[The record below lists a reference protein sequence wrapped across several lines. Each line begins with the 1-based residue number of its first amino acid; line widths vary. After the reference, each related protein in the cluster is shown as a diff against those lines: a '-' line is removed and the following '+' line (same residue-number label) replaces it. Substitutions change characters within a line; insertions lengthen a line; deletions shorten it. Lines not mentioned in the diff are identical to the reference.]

1 MAKWYDPK
9 VIKVEHMGFGIVLGE
24 DGTRMKTRGGK
35 TVRLM
40 TLLDEANERAMAT
53 LKNRGKEGKDAPK
66 EYAPTE
72 PVEAKEAEIVHEHI
86 TKLSPEEYK
95 DAAEKLGIAA
105 IKYFDLRQ
113 NRTQNYKFDFDSMLT
128 PIGDT
133 AVYLI
138 YSYARV
144 CSVIRKSGLT
154 KEDLEKG
161 EFKFTEDHEKILA
174 AH

>member
-1 MAKWYDPK
+1 LVYITDIGQFNHFDLVFRGAEMAKWYDPK

-24 DGTRMKTRGGK
+24 DGTRMKTRGGE

-53 LKNRGKEGKDAPK
+53 L
-66 EYAPTE
+66 
-72 PVEAKEAEIVHEHI
+72 
-86 TKLSPEEYK
+86 KLSPEEYK

-144 CSVIRKSGLT
+144 CSVIKKSGLT

-161 EFKFTEDHEKILA
+161 EFKFTQDHEKKLA